1 MNKKLGMVLVLERL
15 GMVLATAFILSMMSI
30 VSASYTYTEET
41 VMLNM
46 EEVQS
51 TSVYHW
57 TGEDA
62 KLLAEYI
69 DTNYYSKFRPPGKP
83 DGYCQ
88 FDELK
93 RYIREELEKPEKE
106 KGETENTFIDG
117 VRGNII
123 DVDCDAG
130 KERGLKDYEKEIIIT
145 CTYTMKWNLEDKNEH
160 VYSRVGLVDNNA
172 VSFTVPKGWI
182 ISSVEDLKGN
192 STSSDKRTV
201 RGLAITGKTLVIRF
215 TKAPVPTSS
224 PSPSPTPASSPSPT
238 PTASPTPTTT
248 PTPVVTPTPSPTPTL
263 TPAPTPPAP
272 GLEAIFAIGSLLA
285 VAYFVLRGRR

>member
-1 MNKKLGMVLVLERL
+1 MNKKFGMVLVLERL
-15 GMVLATAFILSMMSI
+15 GMVLAAAFILSMMSI

-69 DTNYYSKFRPPGKP
+69 DTNYYSESRPPGKP
-83 DGYCQ
+83 DGHCQ
-88 FDELK
+88 FDELE
-93 RYIREELEKPEKE
+93 RYMREELEKPEKE

-160 VYSRVGLVDNNA
+160 VYSRVGLVDNNV

-201 RGLAITGKTLVIRF
+201 RGLAITGKTIVIRF

-238 PTASPTPTTT
+238 PTASPIPTTT